1 MENKILPKE
10 IALKLPQNP
19 GIYKFFDQE
28 NNLLYVGKAKNLKNR
43 VSSYFNQS
51 ANHSRK
57 TMRLVAQI
65 DHLEFTVVNTEY
77 DALLL
82 ENSLIKNHQPK
93 YNILLKDDKTY
104 PYICVS
110 NEPFARVMVTRRLD
124 RSQGTFY
131 GPYTNVR
138 AMNTLLTLIKE
149 LYTIRTCSLN
159 LSKENID
166 NQKFKVCLEY
176 HIGNCK
182 GPCEGWQTRL
192 EYDKDIEQI
201 NQILKGNIGIVKNY
215 FRDKMLQYAQNLEF
229 EKAEVCKQSLAK
241 LEGFQSK
248 SLVVNPKM
256 QAMDV
261 LTLVSDE
268 EFAYLNYLKIKDGA
282 IIYTNNHKIKKNLD
296 EADAEILTMLAI
308 DLRLEGQSEA
318 PEIISNQALSIEI
331 EGLLNTIPKIG
342 DKKKLLDLSLKNV
355 LLFKRENT
363 QTTEKNIS
371 DNTAN
376 KAVLELQKALQMSV
390 PPMQIECFDNSN
402 IQGTNPVASMVFFKN
417 GKPLKKEYRHFNI
430 KTVEGPND
438 FASMYEIVSRRYKR
452 QIAENQALPDLIIID
467 GGKGQLSSAC
477 QALKDLEVYG
487 KMPIIGIAKR
497 LEEIY
502 FPEDEIPLHISKK
515 SLALKLIQRVRDEAH
530 RFAIEFHRLKRSKN
544 SLQTELENIKGIGEN
559 TISTLL
565 RQLKTIKNI
574 KNAPFETLAEIVG
587 KAKANLLKDYFEGLQ
602 ADKNS

>member
-10 IALKLPQNP
+10 VALKLPHDP
-19 GIYKFFDQE
+19 GVYKFFDKE
-28 NNLLYVGKAKNLKNR
+28 NTLLYVGKAKNLKNR

-65 DHLEFTVVNTEY
+65 DHIEFTVVNTEY

-104 PYICVS
+104 PYICVT
-110 NEPFARVMVTRRLD
+110 NEPFARVLVTRRLD

-131 GPYTNVR
+131 GPFTNIR
-138 AMNTLLTLIKE
+138 AMNTVLNLIKE

-159 LSKENID
+159 LTKENID

-192 EYDKDIEQI
+192 DYDQDVEQVQ
-201 NQILKGNIGIVKNY
+201 QILKGDLGIVKTH
-215 FRDKMLQYAQNLEF
+215 FREQMLQYAQNLEF

-256 QAMDV
+256 QAVDV
-261 LTLVSDE
+261 LTIISDE

-282 IIYTNNHKIKKNLD
+282 IIYTNNHKIKKNLE

-308 DLRLEGQSEA
+308 DLRIEGQSQA
-318 PEIISNQALSIEI
+318 PEIISNVGLSIDI
-331 EGLLNTIPKIG
+331 EGFMNTIPKIG

-355 LLFKRENT
+355 LFFKRESAKP
-363 QTTEKNIS
+363 TEKPIS

-376 KAVLELQKALQMSV
+376 KAVLELQKALQMNI

-402 IQGTNPVASMVFFKN
+402 IQGTNPVASMVCFKN
-417 GKPLKKEYRHFNI
+417 GKPYKKEYRHFNI

-438 FASMYEIVSRRYKR
+438 FASMYEIVTRRYKR
-452 QIAENQALPDLIIID
+452 QLAENQALPDLIIID

-515 SLALKLIQRVRDEAH
+515 SLALKLIQRIRDEAH
-530 RFAIEFHRLKRSKN
+530 RFAIEFHRLKRSQN
-544 SLQTELENIKGIGEN
+544 SLQTQLENIKGFGEN
-559 TISTLL
+559 TITTLL
-565 RQLKTIKNI
+565 TKFKTIKNI
-574 KNAPFETLAEIVG
+574 QNATDEQLLAVIG
-587 KAKANLLKDYFEGLQ
+587 KAKTKLLRDYFAEL
-602 ADKNS
+602 AKNQ